1 MNAFIWFAAVLLLF
15 ALIILIDIISINYKI
30 YCTHKCPNCGKYM
43 EFSHIKKLSTFNMY
57 VFKCHSCGTR
67 DEVEEDVLA
76 NKIANIPKL

>member
-1 MNAFIWFAAVLLLF
+1 MNTFIWFAAVLLLF

-43 EFSHIKKLSTFNMY
+43 EFSHIKKLPTFNMY

-76 NKIANIPKL
+76 DKIANIPKL